1 MNGTEYTY
9 FLANASLALRVMEY
23 LQRQNQLGVKFVT
36 AIHQI
41 DGWVIKIKLA
51 TALNRR
57 QDGDLQAFLVE
68 LGILYQPDT
77 RMAMAL
83 CSLELGASPLEVMR
97 RYQVAVVSHGTPE
110 KKDIETFRYQFT
122 KGLGYC
128 PETLA

>member
-9 FLANASLALRVMEY
+9 FLTNASLALRVMEY
-23 LQRQNQLGVKFVT
+23 LQKQTLLGVKFVT

-41 DGWVIKIKLA
+41 DGWAIKIKLA
-51 TALNRR
+51 AALDRQ
-57 QDGDLQAFLVE
+57 QDGNLRAFLIE
-68 LGILYQPDT
+68 LGIPYQPDT

-83 CSLELGASPLEVMR
+83 WSLELGASPLDVMR

-110 KKDIETFRYQFT
+110 KKDIEAFRQQFT